1 MRAHYKQNCDQL
13 TFWSIVYL
21 CSNGFRILLKIVFL
35 FVILESTLL
44 VASDEKKSILW
55 EAELVDFDQDYSFQ
69 VDRLLK
75 AFESERGIALKPSV
89 IGKVGL
95 KLDTRAGAGLSTP
108 KGLIKGVIQALELRG
123 FLREQIFLV
132 DYSMHQLKEADFY
145 ELNGQMAQFEG
156 CPVYALDAFEFFD
169 ELWFY
174 DNPVPPIS
182 KQGLVEAMGD
192 RPKWLKKNSDF
203 DARKS
208 YLPMPLMFGCDFWI
222 NLAVC
227 MDDPILG
234 LDGALA
240 NASIWNVS
248 NQWRFLLDS
257 STASVAVAEI
267 LAIPE
272 VNERL
277 ILSILSLE
285 SYQFIGGPDFNA
297 LYSRSLP
304 IVWMSD
310 DPVAIDRYCL
320 NLVNKERRKNGFDE
334 LSTRNLQLLYASNL
348 GLGFFDL
355 QWIEKRQLK
364 KD

>member
-1 MRAHYKQNCDQL
+1 MD
-13 TFWSIVYL
+13 L
-21 CSNGFRILLKIVFL
+21 CRNGFSILLKIVFL

-44 VASDEKKSILW
+44 VASYEKKSILW
-55 EAELVDFDQDYSFQ
+55 EADLGNFNQDYYFQ
-69 VDRLLK
+69 VNRLLE
-75 AFESERGIALKPSV
+75 AFESERGIALKPGS
-89 IGKVGL
+89 IGKIGL

-108 KGLIKGVIQALELRG
+108 KALIKGVIRVLELRG
-123 FLREQIFLV
+123 FSREQIFLV
-132 DYSMHQLKEADFY
+132 DYSKRQLKEAGFY
-145 ELNGQMAQFEG
+145 ELNGQIAQFEG
-156 CPVYALDAFEFFD
+156 CPVYALDTFEFFD
-169 ELWFY
+169 DMWFY
-174 DNPVPPIS
+174 DNPVPPIF
-182 KQGLVEAMGD
+182 KQGLTDEITVQ
-192 RPKWLKKNSDF
+192 PKVQNNISHSDT
-203 DARKS
+203 RKS
-208 YLPMPLMFGCDFWI
+208 YLPMPLLFGCDFWI

-248 NQWRFLLDS
+248 NQWRFLLES

-277 ILSILSLE
+277 IVSILSLE

-304 IVWMSD
+304 ILWMSD

-320 NLVNKERRKNGFDE
+320 DLINKERRKNGFDE
-334 LSTRNLQLLYASNL
+334 VSNRNPQLLYASNV

-355 QWIEKRQLK
+355 ELIEKRQLK